1 MICCSP
7 KLAARVTS
15 GSTHQFFE
23 GLRQTRRDSRRVIGW
38 SPVTMFVGRYFHN
51 LDAKG
56 RVAVPHK
63 FRSDLGGSNDG
74 RVVITISTNSN
85 YASLDVY
92 AAERWEAKVEEIL
105 KAEIPGDDPESV
117 RESILA
123 NYIHPAQE
131 QSLDSQGRLLI
142 PQEHR
147 EAAGLGKEIAFT
159 GDMQKFRLWSIDE
172 WRRYDENSRGDKD
185 KIKSLGNLWL

>member
-1 MICCSP
+1 
-7 KLAARVTS
+7 
-15 GSTHQFFE
+15 
-23 GLRQTRRDSRRVIGW
+23 
-38 SPVTMFVGRYFHN
+38 MFVGRYFHN

-131 QSLDSQGRLLI
+131 QTLDSQGRLLI